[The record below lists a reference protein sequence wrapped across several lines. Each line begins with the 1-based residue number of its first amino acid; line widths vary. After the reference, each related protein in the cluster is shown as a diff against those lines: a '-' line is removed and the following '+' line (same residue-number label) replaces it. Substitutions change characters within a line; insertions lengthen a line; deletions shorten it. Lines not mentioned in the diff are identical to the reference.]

1 VPALAAFKW
10 PERRRPHL
18 AGQTPDGT
26 APAHENATE
35 GGDRPGRPGRL
46 APDVIGRRWLV
57 AGLVACAVYAGG
69 VALLSSSVVERPWGL
84 IAAPCYALSAVV
96 AALWRRRGTDAA
108 LALSLAGGLAAPL
121 GWLAARGVQQR
132 EVNVIARGAWLL
144 LHHGTPYRSVAMLAH
159 TQNPDAYNPYL
170 PAMEVFALAR
180 AVWGDHPLTDPR
192 IWFAVAFIVV
202 FWLALRVTGTRRFPG
217 RKDAPRQDLPGR
229 GDALRQAG
237 RWTVLV
243 AATPVFAFPLAVSG
257 DDVPVVGL
265 ICLGLALLAQHDQ
278 THPAGTQGG
287 PGGTRPVLAARSVLA
302 GRPALAGV
310 VLGIATAMKAT
321 AWPAVLIAAV
331 LVATRDGRRPA
342 ARFVAAVLATLAVLI
357 GPVAAVSPSAL
368 TDNTI
373 AFPLGLASVKSGAVS
388 PLPGVLLSQSGHA
401 GHLIATGLLA
411 LAGLAVL
418 VSLVIRPPR
427 TVRAATWWLIVALVL
442 MFTLAPSTRF
452 GYYIYPLGLWIW
464 LCVAQPKTPSTAP
477 HLEAAEGR
485 IPLCG

>member
-1 VPALAAFKW
+1 LPALTSLFG
-10 PERRRPHL
+10 PERHPTAAAREAHEGATQRDTRL
-18 AGQTPDGT
+18 AGG
-26 APAHENATE
+26 PAA
-35 GGDRPGRPGRL
+35 
-46 APDVIGRRWLV
+46 AISRRWLV
-57 AGLVACAVYAGG
+57 AGLVACAMYAGG

-84 IAAPCYALSAVV
+84 IAAPCYALGAVV
-96 AALWRRRGTDAA
+96 AALWRRRGADAA

-121 GWLAARGVQQR
+121 GWLAARGVEQR

-180 AVWGDHPLTDPR
+180 AIWGDHPLTDPR
-192 IWFAVAFIVV
+192 LWFAVAFAVV
-202 FWLALRVTGTRRFPG
+202 FWLAVRVTGTPH
-217 RKDAPRQDLPGR
+217 P
-229 GDALRQAG
+229 G
-237 RWTVLV
+237 RWTALV

-257 DDVPVVGL
+257 DDVPVIGL
-265 ICLGLALLAQHDQ
+265 MCLGLALLAQPSQ
-278 THPAGTQGG
+278 LSQGRR
-287 PGGTRPVLAARSVLA
+287 GGAVPVLSGLALGVAA
-302 GRPALAGV
+302 
-310 VLGIATAMKAT
+310 AMKAT
-321 AWPAVLIAAV
+321 AWPAVLIAVV
-331 LVATRDGRRPA
+331 LVAARDGRKPA
-342 ARFVAAVLATLAVLI
+342 GKLLAAVVAVLAVVV

-373 AFPLGLASVKSGAVS
+373 SFPLGLASVKSGAVS

-418 VSLVIRPPR
+418 VGLVMRPPR
-427 TVRAATWWLIVALVL
+427 TVRAATWWLIVALLL

-464 LCVAQPKTPSTAP
+464 MCVAQPKPAQPKSAGPKPARPRPAQAEPAQAEPARAKTAGPAP
-477 HLEAAEGR
+477 HPEAAEGR
-485 IPLCG
+485 IPLCE

>member
-1 VPALAAFKW
+1 LTSLIGPEKHPA
-10 PERRRPHL
+10 
-18 AGQTPDGT
+18 
-26 APAHENATE
+26 APAHPAP
-35 GGDRPGRPGRL
+35 GDAIEPGEWPVRRTP
-46 APDVIGRRWLV
+46 AAIGRGWLV
-57 AGLVACAVYAGG
+57 AGLVVCALYAGG

-84 IAAPCYALSAVV
+84 IAAPCYALGAVV

-121 GWLAARGVQQR
+121 GWLAVRGVQQR

-180 AVWGDHPLTDPR
+180 AVWGDRPLTDPR
-192 IWFAVAFIVV
+192 LWFAVAFVVV
-202 FWLALRVTGTRRFPG
+202 FWLALRVTGTPHS
-217 RKDAPRQDLPGR
+217 A
-229 GDALRQAG
+229 
-237 RWTVLV
+237 RWTALV
-243 AATPVFAFPLAVSG
+243 AATPVIAFPLTVSG

-265 ICLGLALLAQHDQ
+265 MCLGLALLAP
-278 THPAGTQGG
+278 HPAKS
-287 PGGTRPVLAARSVLA
+287 RPV
-302 GRPALAGV
+302 LAGV
-310 VLGIATAMKAT
+310 VLGVAAAMKAT
-321 AWPAVLIAAV
+321 AWPALLIAAV
-331 LVATRDGRRPA
+331 LLAARPSESGRDGRRPA
-342 ARFVAAVLATLAVLI
+342 AKFAAAALATLAVLI

-401 GHLIATGLLA
+401 GHLIATALLA
-411 LAGLAVL
+411 LAGLAVVVCL
-418 VSLVIRPPR
+418 VAWPPR

-464 LCVAQPKTPSTAP
+464 LCVARP
-477 HLEAAEGR
+477 R
-485 IPLCG
+485 IPLCE